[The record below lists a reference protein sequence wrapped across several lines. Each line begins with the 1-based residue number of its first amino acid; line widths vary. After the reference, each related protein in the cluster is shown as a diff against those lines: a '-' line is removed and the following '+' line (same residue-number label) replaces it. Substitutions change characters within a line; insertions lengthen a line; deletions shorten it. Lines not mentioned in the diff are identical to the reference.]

1 MGGFEESFSQE
12 NFGETFTK
20 LGNSFESAESN
31 IVKLAECFQHI
42 ADDAEKRNMVPKEV
56 MHIEGLINTE
66 KIKIALIIGKDP
78 SKINM
83 FFEFPPEIRFE
94 YVKMVLNGEIQS
106 SFLSITYGA
115 NFDYVFVSK
124 Y

>member
-1 MGGFEESFSQE
+1 VG
-12 NFGETFTK
+12 
-20 LGNSFESAESN
+20 
-31 IVKLAECFQHI
+31 CFQYI
-42 ADDAEKRNMVPKEV
+42 VANAEKRNMVPKEV

-94 YVKMVLNGEIQS
+94 YVKMVLSSEIQS
-106 SFLSITYGA
+106 SFL
-115 NFDYVFVSK
+115 
-124 Y
+124 